1 MGRSV
6 ALAVAGLVLVL
17 LLASQFALPPIASHK
32 IEDKLTAQGG
42 SAHVSLHAFP
52 ALRLLWHHGSSIDVT
67 GSGLHVDLGT
77 GKQKVFQNLDGFGK
91 VHIHL
96 TDVTAGPFDTR
107 SFALDRNKGS
117 ADYNLALQA
126 SVRPSDLATYLGSQA
141 GGALGGLFGGI
152 AGGLV
157 PGGTQPVP
165 VSVNATVQSRG
176 GNPVVQSGGGTV
188 AGVPVGPL
196 LEALAVAVVARL

>member
-1 MGRSV
+1 
-6 ALAVAGLVLVL
+6 
-17 LLASQFALPPIASHK
+17 
-32 IEDKLTAQGG
+32 
-42 SAHVSLHAFP
+42 
-52 ALRLLWHHGSSIDVT
+52 
-67 GSGLHVDLGT
+67 VDLGT

-176 GNPVVQSGGGTV
+176 GNPVVQSGGGTL